1 MIHSFVS
8 LSSYGFG
15 LESENNETGDVAKG
29 FSERVDTVP
38 LRVLFFAFFHP
49 ESREVIVLICCPTYR
64 RRKVFRELKK
74 YLQGMPSEV
83 NSREPLRPRQDK
95 AFVFASGGVQA
106 CEPEERK
113 TYLE

>member
-1 MIHSFVS
+1 M
-8 LSSYGFG
+8 
-15 LESENNETGDVAKG
+15 ENENNETGDVASG
-29 FSERVDTVP
+29 FSLVAESVP
-38 LRVLFFAFFHP
+38 LRAVFFAFFHP
-49 ESREVIVLICCPTYR
+49 KSREVIVLICCPTHR

-74 YLQGMPSEV
+74 YLEGMLSEV
-83 NSREPLRPRQDK
+83 NSREPLMPRQDK